1 MRIPTFNRKTASP
14 QPSSGRNEP
23 SGVSC
28 LVVTRDVDF
37 LARLGNAAA
46 ACGWT
51 IRHTASFGDAAA
63 MVQCGRI
70 PLVVYD
76 RDLTEHDWE
85 TALPR
90 LNALAPH
97 LCILLA
103 SRVSDEYLWQA
114 VVRHRGYDILIKSAT
129 PEDLARRLQFA
140 WFWNSRLQKQ
150 CGAAGGSTTV

>member
-1 MRIPTFNRKTASP
+1 
-14 QPSSGRNEP
+14 
-23 SGVSC
+23 
-28 LVVTRDVDF
+28 VTRDAVF
-37 LARLGNAAA
+37 LSHLGLAAA

-51 IRHTASFGDAAA
+51 IRHTSSFVDAAA
-63 MVQCGRI
+63 MLRCGSI

-85 TALPR
+85 TVLPQ
-90 LNALAPH
+90 LNAVAPH

-103 SRVSDEYLWQA
+103 SRVADEYLRQA

-129 PEDLARRLQFA
+129 PEDLTRRLQFA

-150 CGAAGGSTTV
+150 CAAVGGGTAA